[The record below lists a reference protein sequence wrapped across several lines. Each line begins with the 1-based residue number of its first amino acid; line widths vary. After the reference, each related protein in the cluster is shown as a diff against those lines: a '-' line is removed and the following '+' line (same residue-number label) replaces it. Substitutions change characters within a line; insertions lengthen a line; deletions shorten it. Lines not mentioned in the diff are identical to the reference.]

1 MTVVVVSTHLDDAV
15 LSCWSVVAGDD
26 GGDVAVATVFTAAPD
41 DPRLVTAWDRDS
53 GLTSKARMAGRI
65 EENRA
70 ALALA
75 GRAPTDLGS
84 LEAQYGGGSI
94 DATVLAQCLGDAEL
108 VYVPA
113 GIGAPGGRVHPDHA
127 AVRDACLTIRPDA
140 RLYAD
145 QPYCLFR
152 TGLELPAGL
161 RERYGEADEVLLT
174 PAQRERKAQAIALY
188 AGEIPKLDRAY
199 GMCLTD
205 PDTIVRETLWH
216 PR

>member
-1 MTVVVVSTHLDDAV
+1 MTVVVSTHLDDAV

-26 GGDVAVATVFTAAPD
+26 DVAVATVFTAAPD
-41 DPRLVTAWDRDS
+41 DPTLVTEWDRDT
-53 GLTSKARMAGRI
+53 GLTSKGRMAGRV

-70 ALALA
+70 ALAVA
-75 GRAPTDLGS
+75 GRAPVDLGF

-94 DATVLAQCLGDAEL
+94 ESTVLEECLGDAEL
-108 VYVPA
+108 VYLPA
-113 GIGAPGGRVHPDHA
+113 GIAAPGGRVHPEHV
-127 AVRDACLTIRPDA
+127 AVRDACLELRPDA

-145 QPYCLFR
+145 QPYCRF
-152 TGLELPAGL
+152 GAGL
-161 RERYGEADEVLLT
+161 QLPGGLRDRYADADEILLT

-205 PDTIVRETLWH
+205 PDTIVRETFWH